1 MKSLSLFIDKWYIVG
16 AVNEN
21 GSTYPLNIPNGEDR
35 IWLFFFEDVANNRI
49 SFGKNY
55 EQSYYD
61 KKPSYIGD
69 VFTALNDPNA
79 HFTRYSNRPEEL
91 KEIFSASGIFDLLK
105 SSVGTS
111 DTANVYLSF
120 SVDIEDTSKLKFI
133 NELKEHGFNI
143 IENVARISHLAL
155 EECRKRG
162 KCNEVGNYIVL
173 EATNENLHFSIYE
186 LNEGFYLRKAESTLP
201 GYGYDVRR
209 KALIEYVV
217 ENINRTTKLLNSQNE
232 IAQEHKR
239 MESFANQWLRKIANS
254 RPGLPVALPNITF
267 SVAPNNPV
275 SVTVIPKNLG
285 QRTDG
290 IVNEIVRKIADFIR
304 EAHLNT
310 FDIKGIVFIGNTFTN
325 EKFRSAINSR
335 IIINDNSIVLYREVE
350 IPKIVSVYSE
360 IDCGQFSNATTAFFS
375 DAAKEAERKRLAHEE
390 AEKRR
395 KAEEEAERERQEKEA
410 TRRTEREYE
419 LAMENVSRYE
429 AEKDYEQMSSWA
441 DIALS
446 HKSNDPSAT
455 DKKEQAL
462 RLLATQKEAIRQ
474 YNTLMQRAKTCFE
487 EKRWNDAIA
496 QCDLA
501 LELNPDSPEAKRI
514 KKESKQ
520 QLDTKEKV
528 AELITRVDIF
538 MAQKLYAKAIE
549 ELDKIKFL
557 QPDNHE
563 ANERRKKIQGIY
575 ASHSKAVQNLI
586 DKFNSSIASGEFAE
600 AIQVCEKLVEL
611 DSENTRQWTE
621 KLERLKQQAEK
632 LKERRK
638 HLETI
643 KQKIDEADFHDKY
656 EDVIKLC
663 QDYLAISEDHRIS
676 RLLEKARRNLSKL
689 NHEKQGREL
698 VNKVKAD
705 ISDRN
710 FEEAERSLRILRRD
724 YPELVNEVKS
734 LNKRMFEEQEK
745 VDKLKPKTKEPVR
758 KAVGFTQPKTDDFFG
773 TEPQTN
779 SPTKQT
785 QRKKKTTPNKK
796 SDDFFD
802 EHQKGRVN
810 STSKNID
817 SISNNDFNF

>member
-16 AVNEN
+16 AVNDN
-21 GSTYPLNIPNGEDR
+21 GSTYPLNIPNDEDR

-69 VFTALNDPNA
+69 VFTTLNDPHA

-91 KEIFSASGIFDLLK
+91 KEIFSASGIIDLLK

-111 DTANVYLSF
+111 GSIDVYLSF

-133 NELKEHGFNI
+133 NELKEHDFNI
-143 IENVARISHLAL
+143 VENVARISHLSL

-162 KCNEVGNYIVL
+162 KCNEAGHYIVL

-186 LNEGFYLRKAESTLP
+186 LNEGFYLRKAESVLP

-217 ENINRTTKLLNSQNE
+217 ENINRTNKLLNTQNE

-267 SVAPNNPV
+267 SVAPNNPT
-275 SVTVIPKNLG
+275 SVIVIPKNLD

-290 IVNEIVRKIADFIR
+290 IVNEIVRKITDFIR

-335 IIINDNSIVLYREVE
+335 IVINDNSIELYREVE
-350 IPKIVSVYSE
+350 FPKIVSVYSQ
-360 IDCGQFSNATTAFFS
+360 IDCGQFSNDTTAFFT
-375 DAAKEAERKRLAHEE
+375 DAEKEAERKRLAHEE

-446 HKSNDPSAT
+446 HKPNDPSAT

-462 RLLATQKEAIRQ
+462 RLLATQKEVIRQ

-496 QCDLA
+496 QCDMA

-520 QLDTKEKV
+520 QLDTEKKV
-528 AELITRVDIF
+528 AELITRVDVF

-549 ELDKIKFL
+549 ELDKIKSL
-557 QPDNHE
+557 QPDNKE
-563 ANERRKKIQGIY
+563 ANERRKKIQEIY
-575 ASHSKAVQNLI
+575 SSHNKTVQSLV
-586 DKFNSSIASGEFAE
+586 DKFSTDNASGDYTE
-600 AIQVCEKLVEL
+600 AIKVCEKLVEL
-611 DSENTRQWTE
+611 DSENTRQWAE
-621 KLERLKQQAEK
+621 KLERLKQQVEK
-632 LKERRK
+632 LQEQRK
-638 HLETI
+638 HLESI
-643 KQKIDEADFHDKY
+643 KQKIDEADFHDQY
-656 EDVIKLC
+656 EEIIKLC
-663 QDYLAISEDHRIS
+663 QDYLVICKEQRVS
-676 RLLEKARRNLSKL
+676 RLLEKAEKNLAKQ
-689 NHEKQGREL
+689 NHEKEGSEL

-705 ISDRN
+705 ISDGN

-724 YPELVNEVKS
+724 HPELANEVKS
-734 LNKRMFEEQEK
+734 LNKRLFEEQEK
-745 VDKLKPKTKEPVR
+745 FDKSNTREPVR
-758 KAVGFTQPKTDDFFG
+758 NPVGFTQPRTDDFFNS
-773 TEPQTN
+773 EPQPNN
-779 SPTKQT
+779 STKQNK
-785 QRKKKTTPNKK
+785 RKKNTSTQKKT
-796 SDDFFD
+796 DDFFD
-802 EHQKGRVN
+802 EHQGDGIK
-810 STSKNID
+810 STSKRID
-817 SISNNDFNF
+817 STTNNDFNF